1 VRRAWLGLAVDAV
14 NLPRR
19 IAAAAGIESLSAA
32 VIHQIVKDGPADRAG
47 MREGDVLLSLDGIAV
62 TGPGPLLKMLG
73 ADEIGRTR
81 LAKVLRSGRLL
92 DLPVTPA
99 QRN

>member
-1 VRRAWLGLAVDAV
+1 
-14 NLPRR
+14 
-19 IAAAAGIESLSAA
+19 
-32 VIHQIVKDGPADRAG
+32 
-47 MREGDVLLSLDGIAV
+47 
-62 TGPGPLLKMLG
+62 LLKMLA